1 MICGHFAM
9 QRIPPMLSSLDHSPI
24 QPGLPAQASARV
36 AVANKSKKQ
45 SLI

>member
-1 MICGHFAM
+1 M
-9 QRIPPMLSSLDHSPI
+9 RSSLDLSPL
-24 QPGLPAQASARV
+24 QPGFPAQAGVRV